1 MKITPVQT
9 WSNGQAKEATEF
21 NLRIISDNLLDAAT
35 FYYSLSSEEIS
46 HLEKVV
52 MTPATET
59 EEETYYEVKVID
71 KQSEVVA
78 EGNLSMDSVEYAAWG
93 KSSDI
98 NAAAYVW
105 AADKLKL
112 VLVS

>member
-9 WSNGQAKEATEF
+9 WANGQAKEATEF

-35 FYYSLSSEEIS
+35 FYYSLSSEEVS
-46 HLEKVV
+46 HLETK
-52 MTPATET
+52 TLLEGTEAEIT
-59 EEETYYEVKVID
+59 TDILVID
-71 KQSEVVA
+71 KYSEVVA
-78 EGNLSMDSVEYAAWG
+78 EGNLSMDSEDYLAWG

>member
-9 WSNGQAKEATEF
+9 WANGQAKEATEF
-21 NLRIISDNLLDAAT
+21 NLRIISDNILDAAT
-35 FYYSLSSEEIS
+35 FYYSLSSEE
-46 HLEKVV
+46 
-52 MTPATET
+52 
-59 EEETYYEVKVID
+59 
-71 KQSEVVA
+71 SEVVA
-78 EGNLSMDSVEYAAWG
+78 EGNLSMDSVDYAEWG